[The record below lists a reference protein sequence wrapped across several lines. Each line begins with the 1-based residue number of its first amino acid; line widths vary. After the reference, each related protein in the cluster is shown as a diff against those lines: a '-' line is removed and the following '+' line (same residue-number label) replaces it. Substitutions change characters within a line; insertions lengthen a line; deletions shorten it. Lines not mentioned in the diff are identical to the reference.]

1 MVVEVSRALH
11 IIGIKDSK
19 LLVRGPPDVF
29 IEAKVGVKT
38 SEYSTYLLDLVEL
51 AYLTYL
57 KGYEIIDVD
66 GQSLKLGDLFSKY
79 SKSRYDWIKFTTF
92 LDLRSR
98 GRVAQPGYGENVLI
112 FEMKGQ
118 KYATYVVEENSPLST
133 KELLSWIDNA
143 LLKGLEPLLA
153 LVDANGDVTYYTMRK
168 YRLEDLV

>member
-1 MVVEVSRALH
+1 MAEVSNVLRVVGTKDNKLLVEGPPEVFVEAR
-11 IIGIKDSK
+11 IGIK
-19 LLVRGPPDVF
+19 
-29 IEAKVGVKT
+29 T
-38 SEYSTYLLDLVEL
+38 SEVSTYLLDLVEL

-57 KGYEIIDVD
+57 KEYKIVDVD
-66 GQSLKLGDLFSKY
+66 GEDLKLGDLFSKY

-98 GRVAQPGYGENVLI
+98 GRVAQPGYGENVLV

-118 KYATYVVEENSPLST
+118 RYAVYVVEENSPLNT
-133 KELLSWIDNA
+133 KELLSWIDSA
-143 LLKGLEPLLA
+143 LLKNLEPILA